1 MGRTVRRAVTPQT
14 ENSQS
19 ETQGD
24 YIASV
29 PERRY
34 LDEYV
39 NRKVSGKTDFEI
51 YDFALD
57 NKLNV
62 LIEGDTGTGK
72 TSSVLAYAAHKGMP
86 FYSVSSSRASDPTQL
101 FGKYIPNGTSDV
113 DGEPLFVWQ
122 DGPVTQLVR
131 NGGILLINEI
141 NFLPDGIAS
150 VLFGLLDKRRKIEL
164 VDHKGEVIYAPD
176 DFIVFADYNEG
187 DSYHGTRPLNVAL
200 ENRFALRLVFEYDND
215 IEARLVKS
223 SALRGVAAQLRVQVK
238 KGEFDTPISTN
249 ALVEFE
255 KVAFSMGVPFAVAN
269 FTNKFHARV
278 RPAIKQVFDT
288 WNANLVADFTELNAT
303 KESWGNDDLDWQYSD
318 DNFTYSKGS

>member
-14 ENSQS
+14 ENVQT
-19 ETQGD
+19 EMQGD
-24 YIASV
+24 FIASV

-51 YDFALD
+51 YDFALE

-72 TSSVLAYAAHKGMP
+72 TSSVLAYAAHKDML
-86 FYSVSSSRASDPTQL
+86 FYSLSSSRASDPTQL
-101 FGKYIPNGTSDV
+101 FGKYIIDDATGS
-113 DGEPLFVWQ
+113 FVWQ
-122 DGPVTQLVR
+122 DGPVTHLVR
-131 NGGILLINEI
+131 NGGVLLINEI

-150 VLFGLLDKRRKIEL
+150 LLFGLLDKRRKIEL
-164 VDHKGEVIYAPD
+164 VDHRGEVLYAPD

-200 ENRFALRLVFEYDND
+200 ENRFALRLVFEYDKE
-215 IEARLVKS
+215 IEARLIKS
-223 SALRGVAAQLRVQVK
+223 SALLGVAAQLRVQVK

-249 ALVEFE
+249 SLVEFE

-303 KESWGNDDLDWQYSD
+303 KQSWGEDNLDWQYSD